1 MKPRDIPCPTC
12 AAEIGAACVP
22 VYRASYAM
30 PCPTCGAGIRAWC
43 VGGQDAPCAE
53 RHGPGGDIDPGMTH
67 RTRAEEASRLT
78 PRPPAPDRE
87 RVERL
92 YREREQAWAALDA
105 ASRGEG

>member
-1 MKPRDIPCPTC
+1 MRPRDIPCPTC
-12 AAEIGAACVP
+12 AAAVGAACL
-22 VYRASYAM
+22 A
-30 PCPTCGAGIRAWC
+30 TDG
-43 VGGQDAPCAE
+43 
-53 RHGPGGDIDPGMTH
+53 IDPGMTH

-87 RVERL
+87 RVEGL